1 MQPRVFEE
9 GNLVLNKHN
18 QALPNHRGNFSSTY
32 EGLYMVNKVFSRGAL
47 IIADMDGHNFNMPTN
62 YDAVIQY
69 FA

>member
-1 MQPRVFEE
+1 
-9 GNLVLNKHN
+9 
-18 QALPNHRGNFSSTY
+18 
-32 EGLYMVNKVFSRGAL
+32 MVNKVFSKGAL